1 MWHKTFLVRSMIRRY
16 HGVLVG
22 LEAISTDE
30 TAKKL
35 ATLTDM
41 KSNQKKQYNNNKMN
55 TRAYA
60 DLLQCCT
67 QDIVSFGIVDM
78 AKDKDLMNGITA
90 LAWKR
95 LSDKFAGHNNTKK
108 MKLIKQLNES
118 RMKKMK
124 TLTYGLQIWKV
135 YNRGLQ
141 NVERQTTIMNL
152 SCTYS
157 IIYHPS
163 TITSMTNT

>member
-1 MWHKTFLVRSMIRRY
+1 MIHGY

-22 LEAISTDE
+22 LEAIPSDE

-35 ATLTDM
+35 VTLTDM
-41 KSNQKKQYNNNKMN
+41 TSNQKKQYNDYKMN

-78 AKDKDLMNGITA
+78 AKDKDLMNSNAA

-95 LSDKFAGHNNTKK
+95 LSKKFAGRNNAEK
-108 MKLIKQLNES
+108 
-118 RMKKMK
+118 
-124 TLTYGLQIWKV
+124 
-135 YNRGLQ
+135 
-141 NVERQTTIMNL
+141 
-152 SCTYS
+152 
-157 IIYHPS
+157 
-163 TITSMTNT
+163 